1 MDINHPQ
8 SLFKKPGTQQGF
20 TGGAQTVA
28 FVLLTYTGVLTK
40 SEVFACRFTTV
51 TVNESTHLL
60 TESWGLRFVAHP
72 NLGRKLNSQEKW
84 GRIAPGCLCLVLF
97 LARAGNYGAGLDAP
111 LGRESAC

>member
-72 NLGRKLNSQEKW
+72 NFGRKPNSQEKM
-84 GRIAPGCLCLVLF
+84 GAHCSRLF
-97 LARAGNYGAGLDAP
+97 VF
-111 LGRESAC
+111 SFF